1 MLEQN
6 ILDLN
11 LRTSK
16 NGFNKK
22 TMFTLAVKE
31 MFSLIIKKDF
41 RNLIQFGQIRSKL
54 PKNARENNQLKIL
67 KNILD
72 KKSKNKI

>member
-1 MLEQN
+1 
-6 ILDLN
+6 
-11 LRTSK
+11 
-16 NGFNKK
+16 
-22 TMFTLAVKE
+22 MFTLAVKE

-54 PKNARENNQLKIL
+54 PKNALENNQLKIL